1 MSTVHQL
8 MSFIDR
14 SQDLTENRELSH
26 FLQRSIPT
34 YKKRLLFSA

>member
-1 MSTVHQL
+1 

-34 YKKRLLFSA
+34 YKKRLLLKLPQTNDKN